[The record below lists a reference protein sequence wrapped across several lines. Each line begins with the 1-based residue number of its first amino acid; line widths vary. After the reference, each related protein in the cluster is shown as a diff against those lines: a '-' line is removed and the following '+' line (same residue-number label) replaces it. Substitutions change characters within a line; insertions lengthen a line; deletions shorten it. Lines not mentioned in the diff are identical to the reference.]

1 MAEKEINEA
10 LFTLRREVEQ
20 LEDSN
25 PALKDKLEELLN
37 ELEDRLEAS
46 EDENNLHLVED
57 FKAALSEFEL
67 EHPTATGVLNELM
80 VTLGNL
86 GI

>member
-10 LFTLRREVEQ
+10 LFTLRQEVEQ
-20 LEDSN
+20 LEEAH
-25 PALKDKLEELLN
+25 PELKDKLETLLN
-37 ELEDRLEAS
+37 ALEDRLEAS
-46 EDENNLHLVED
+46 EDQQPLHLVED
-57 FKAALSEFEL
+57 FKTALSEFEL
-67 EHPTATGVLNELM
+67 DHPTATGVLNELM